1 MSYFPSYS
9 RIKNKIEVKLD
20 LSNYATNSDLKN
32 ATDAIN
38 HDQLKKGDEANL
50 KSKVDKLDV
59 DKLKKNVM
67 Q

>member
-20 LSNYATNSDLKN
+20 LSNYGTNSDLKN

-38 HDQLKKGDEANL
+38 HD
-50 KSKVDKLDV
+50 
-59 DKLKKNVM
+59 
-67 Q
+67 